1 MLWLLCSLD
10 LTDNNMYL
18 NKTTVRQ
25 IMFQIMNIISLQSAL
40 YLVFS
45 ASVIKVS
52 IMSISKANACNCKML

>member
-1 MLWLLCSLD
+1 
-10 LTDNNMYL
+10 MYL

-25 IMFQIMNIISLQSAL
+25 KMFQIMNIISLQSAL

-52 IMSISKANACNCKML
+52 IMSISKANVCNCKML